1 MKVLHTSDWHLGQSF
16 FTKSRKS
23 EHEQFFKWLVDLVEQ
38 EAIDAVIVA
47 GDIFDTGT
55 PPSYAR
61 ELYHQLVGRF
71 QGMGCTLVV
80 LGGNH
85 DSVSVLNESR
95 ELLSYL
101 NCHVIASTYGDAQE
115 QVLPLTTRKGKTGAI
130 LCAVPFIRARDVL
143 KSQAGES
150 AVEKRKAL
158 GEAIK
163 QHYAHLYQ
171 IALKKRDELNV
182 SVPIIATGHLTALG
196 VSQSESVRDIYIGT
210 LEGFAA
216 DGFPPAD
223 YIALGHIHRPQKVAG
238 CDHIRYSGSP
248 IPLSFDELKSQKQVL
263 IATFEKQSLVQVE
276 SMPIPR
282 FQAMEVLRGNL
293 DDIALALQQSEAV
306 KSATE
311 AQPAWLCIEVETQDY
326 LTDLQQRIQ
335 ALIDDKPAEILQL
348 KRMRKQ
354 RSNAISAKENVNLSE
369 LSVQEVF
376 NARLSLEAFESDD
389 DKLRKQRI
397 QTLFEQVVDDVQLA
411 HVDNEGDNIDNVSVK
426 VEGKEANATDAK
438 PDDNIKS
445 AEQVNEY
452 TSEQPGEDKL

>member
-16 FTKSRKS
+16 FTKSRKN
-23 EHEQFFKWLVDLVEQ
+23 EHEQFFKWLLEVVEK
-38 EAIDAVIVA
+38 ECIDAVVVA

-61 ELYHQLVGRF
+61 ELYHQLVGNF
-71 QGMGCTLVV
+71 QGMGCSLVV

-101 NCHVIASTYGDAQE
+101 NCHVIASTFGDSAD
-115 QVLPLTTRKGKTGAI
+115 QVLPLHSRNGEIGAI

-143 KSQAGES
+143 QSQAGES
-150 AVEKRKAL
+150 AVEKRQAL

-163 QHYAHLYQ
+163 QHYANLYH
-171 IALKKRDELNV
+171 IALEKRKALHAD
-182 SVPIIATGHLTALG
+182 VPIIATGHLTALG

-216 DGFPPAD
+216 DGFPSAD

-263 IATFEKQSLVQVE
+263 IATFENKALVQVE
-276 SMPIPR
+276 SKSIPR
-282 FQAMEVLRGNL
+282 FQGMEVLRGSL
-293 DDIALALQQSEAV
+293 EEIERGLQQSDAV
-306 KSATE
+306 QRASAE
-311 AQPAWLCIEVETQDY
+311 HPVWLCIEVETQDY

-335 ALIDDKPAEILQL
+335 ALIEDKPAEILQL

-354 RSNAISAKENVNLSE
+354 RSMAISTEENVNLSE
-369 LSVQEVF
+369 LSVREVF
-376 NARLSLEAFESDD
+376 DARLSLEAFESDE

-411 HVDNEGDNIDNVSVK
+411 QQSNEANHNASHSTKVSEADS
-426 VEGKEANATDAK
+426 EGK
-438 PDDNIKS
+438 
-445 AEQVNEY
+445 
-452 TSEQPGEDKL
+452 L